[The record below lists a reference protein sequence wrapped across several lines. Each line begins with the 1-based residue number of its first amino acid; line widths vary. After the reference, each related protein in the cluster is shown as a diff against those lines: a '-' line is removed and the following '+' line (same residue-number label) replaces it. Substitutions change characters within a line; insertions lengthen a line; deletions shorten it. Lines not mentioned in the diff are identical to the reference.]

1 MEMQA
6 IRELFFSKPYSFIK
20 KLPGIKSLIKTTAW
34 RKLRFKIALLTDSR
48 PNNNFTR
55 FLRLPTQF
63 EALSGPVID
72 FLFMDRTKK
81 KLKITVLG
89 CSSGAE
95 PYSIASV
102 LRNRHPDLPFAIYA
116 YDIDRASIDKAIN
129 ARYAYEEVFKA
140 EYMTADFVNATFDR
154 EKDFFIIKND
164 IRKSVH
170 FDVTDVLNPEL
181 KERLGTSDI
190 VYAQHMLI
198 HLKPHKAVQAFNNIC
213 NLLNPKAALFIAGI
227 ELDILAKMTRKNNL
241 MPLEYK
247 IENIYKEVETYGPG
261 WPYIYFGVEPF
272 MTVKKDWKRRYSTIF
287 LKT

>member
-1 MEMQA
+1 MQA
-6 IRELFFSKPYSFIK
+6 IRELFFYKPYSFVK
-20 KLPGIKSLIKTTAW
+20 KLPGIRSLIKTTAW
-34 RKLRFKIALLTDSR
+34 RILRFKITLLTSSR
-48 PNNNFTR
+48 QNCHFTS

-63 EALSGPVID
+63 DALSGPVID
-72 FLFMDRTKK
+72 FLLMDRIKK

-89 CSSGAE
+89 CSNGAE

-129 ARYAYEEVFKA
+129 ARYAYEEVFNT
-140 EYMTADFVNATFDR
+140 EYMTADFVSATFDR
-154 EKDFFIIKND
+154 EKDFYVIKED
-164 IRKSVH
+164 IRKCVH
-170 FDVTDVLNPEL
+170 FDVTDALNPEL

-190 VYAQHMLI
+190 IYAQHFLI
-198 HLKPHKAVQAFNNIC
+198 HLKPHNAVQAFNNIC

-227 ELDILAKMTRKNNL
+227 EHDLVTKMTRKKNL

-247 IENIYKEVETYGPG
+247 IEEIHKEMGIYGRG
-261 WPYIYFGVEPF
+261 WPYTYTGVEPF
-272 MTVKKDWKRRYSTIF
+272 MAVKQDWQRRYSTIF